1 MSIDDSVMDDRETLE
16 DLVLIAIKDAI
27 TKAEKTSESR
37 MSGLMPAG
45 MKLPF

>member
-1 MSIDDSVMDDRETLE
+1 MDDKETLE
-16 DLVLIAIKDAI
+16 DLVLIAIKDAVS
-27 TKAEKTSESR
+27 KAEKTSEAR